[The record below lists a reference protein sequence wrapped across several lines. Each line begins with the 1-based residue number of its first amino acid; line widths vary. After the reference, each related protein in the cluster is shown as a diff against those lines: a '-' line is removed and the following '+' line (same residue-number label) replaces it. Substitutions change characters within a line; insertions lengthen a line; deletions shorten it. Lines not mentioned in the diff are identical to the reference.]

1 MTTEIT
7 GTWAF
12 RPVIAKL
19 LSPDLSVNLD
29 LMDSVA
35 SVPDVT
41 EVAGAL
47 RVAVGLVVRK
57 LRQAPYAGELTL
69 AESSALSRL
78 ERGGPGTSS
87 DLARVDRISPQ
98 SMGVTV
104 AALLDRGLIERNRD
118 PEDGR
123 RIVLSVTEAGRR
135 TLRDKRG
142 ARTEHIAAALRDGFS
157 HDELRQLEGATALL
171 ERLAEKL

>member
-1 MTTEIT
+1 
-7 GTWAF
+7 
-12 RPVIAKL
+12 
-19 LSPDLSVNLD
+19 
-29 LMDSVA
+29 MDSVA

-57 LRQAPYAGELTL
+57 LRQAPYGSELTL

-78 ERGGPGTSS
+78 ERGGPATSS

-123 RIVLSVTEAGRR
+123 RIVLSITEAGRR
-135 TLRDKRG
+135 TLGDKRG

-157 HDELRQLEGATALL
+157 ADELRQLESVTALL

>member
-1 MTTEIT
+1 M
-7 GTWAF
+7 
-12 RPVIAKL
+12 
-19 LSPDLSVNLD
+19 N
-29 LMDSVA
+29 SVA

-57 LRQAPYAGELTL
+57 LRQAPYDGELTL

-78 ERGGPGTSS
+78 ERGGPATSS
-87 DLARVDRISPQ
+87 DLARVDRVSPQ
-98 SMGVTV
+98 SMGATV
-104 AALLDRGLIERNRD
+104 AALLDRALIERNRD

-123 RIVLSVTEAGRR
+123 RIVLSVTDAGRR

-142 ARTEHIAAALRDGFS
+142 ARTERIAAALRAGFS
-157 HDELRQLEGATALL
+157 ADELRQLEGAAALL
-171 ERLAEKL
+171 ERLAERL

>member
-1 MTTEIT
+1 
-7 GTWAF
+7 
-12 RPVIAKL
+12 
-19 LSPDLSVNLD
+19 
-29 LMDSVA
+29 MDSVT
-35 SVPDVT
+35 SVPDVAD
-41 EVAGAL
+41 VAGAL

-57 LRQAPYAGELTL
+57 LRQPPYDGELTV

-78 ERGGPGTSS
+78 ERGGPATSS
-87 DLARVDRISPQ
+87 DLARTDRISPQ

-123 RIVLSVTEAGRR
+123 RIVLSITEAGQR
-135 TLRDKRG
+135 TVRDKRG
-142 ARTEHIAAALRDGFS
+142 ARTEHIAAALREGFS
-157 HDELRQLEGATALL
+157 EDELRQLHGASALL

>member
-1 MTTEIT
+1 M
-7 GTWAF
+7 
-12 RPVIAKL
+12 
-19 LSPDLSVNLD
+19 
-29 LMDSVA
+29 
-35 SVPDVT
+35 
-41 EVAGAL
+41 

-57 LRQAPYAGELTL
+57 MKQAPLDGDLTM

-78 ERGGPGTSS
+78 DRGGPATSS

-104 AALLDRGLIERNRD
+104 AALEERGLVQRSRD

-123 RIVLSVTEAGRR
+123 RIVLSITEDGQQRMH
-135 TLRDKRG
+135 DKRG
-142 ARTEHIAAALRDGFS
+142 ARTEQLAAALRGGFS
-157 HDELRQLEGATALL
+157 NAELGQLMAAASLI

>member
-1 MTTEIT
+1 MAHN
-7 GTWAF
+7 G
-12 RPVIAKL
+12 KL
-19 LSPDLSVNLD
+19 IRRDLSVSFDDMNP
-29 LMDSVA
+29 VA

-41 EVAGAL
+41 EVAGTL

-78 ERGGPGTSS
+78 ERGGPATSS

-104 AALLDRGLIERNRD
+104 AALLERGQIERSRD

-123 RIVLSVTEAGRR
+123 RIVLSITEAGRR
-135 TLRDKRG
+135 IVHDKRG
-142 ARTEHIAAALRDGFS
+142 ARTEQIAAALGDGFS
-157 HDELRQLEGATALL
+157 DAELGQLMSVVPLI

>member
-1 MTTEIT
+1 
-7 GTWAF
+7 
-12 RPVIAKL
+12 
-19 LSPDLSVNLD
+19 
-29 LMDSVA
+29 MDSVA

-78 ERGGPGTSS
+78 ERGGPATSS

-118 PEDGR
+118 PQDGR
-123 RIVLSVTEAGRR
+123 RIVLSITAAGRR
-135 TLRDKRG
+135 TLGDKRG

-157 HDELRQLEGATALL
+157 AGELRHLESATALL
-171 ERLAEKL
+171 ERLAETL

>member
-1 MTTEIT
+1 
-7 GTWAF
+7 
-12 RPVIAKL
+12 
-19 LSPDLSVNLD
+19 
-29 LMDSVA
+29 MDSVT

-57 LRQAPYAGELTL
+57 LRQAPYGSELTL

-78 ERGGPGTSS
+78 ERGGPATSS

-123 RIVLSVTEAGRR
+123 RIVLSITDAGRR
-135 TLRDKRG
+135 TLGDKRG

-157 HDELRQLEGATALL
+157 ADELRQLESVTALL